1 MTKENLNAGFTG
13 TPTEEPIGLRR
24 VAKTATD
31 AVVRESGAVAAGAA
45 DHPHTATT
53 IALTIGAVAFGL
65 GYLMGRSV
73 GANDYRYWR

>member
-1 MTKENLNAGFTG
+1 MAKDDLNAGFTG
-13 TPTEEPIGLRR
+13 TPTEQPTGLRK

-65 GYLMGRSV
+65 GYLMGRAA